1 MVDID
6 FWWVQKMAKNATKFK
21 MAVHVNIW
29 VVCKRKIEYI
39 YILYININKK
49 IPISMIFNIF
59 FRVVKILLGNRYL
72 LKNY

>member
-1 MVDID
+1 MLT
-6 FWWVQKMAKNATKFK
+6 FELYAKEKSN
-21 MAVHVNIW
+21 
-29 VVCKRKIEYI
+29 I